1 MTEFGDRAFKKV
13 VVVKFPGGSVVKNQP
28 ANAGD
33 QSPGQRLIPW
43 GRKWQPTPVFS
54 LGKSQGPGSLEGY
67 SPWSRKESDTTERLS
82 GKESACNARDTRDL
96 GLILELGKSPGGGNG
111 NQF

>member
-13 VVVKFPGGSVVKNQP
+13 VMVKFPGGSVVKNQP

-54 LGKSQGPGSLEGY
+54 MGKSQGPGSLEGY
-67 SPWSRKESDTTERLS
+67 SPWSRKESDMTERPTATTITWLHVVVW
-82 GKESACNARDTRDL
+82 TDL
-96 GLILELGKSPGGGNG
+96 DPA
-111 NQF
+111 